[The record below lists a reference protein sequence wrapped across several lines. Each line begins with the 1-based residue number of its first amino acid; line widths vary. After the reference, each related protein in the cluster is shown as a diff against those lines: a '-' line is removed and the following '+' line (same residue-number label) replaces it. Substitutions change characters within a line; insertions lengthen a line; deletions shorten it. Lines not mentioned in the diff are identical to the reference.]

1 MADDAERPIIIKKI
15 KKGGHGHHGGAW
27 KVAYADFVTAMMAF
41 FLLLWLLS
49 ATTEEQK
56 KGIADYFTP
65 TIGVAGEKGIGIE
78 GGKTPTEDGTSKS
91 DMTPPGVVF
100 GAPPTGPIVKDPEEV
115 KKDYEAESE
124 AMKEL
129 ETQLKNAISKD
140 PGLGK
145 FQDNLLIEQT
155 PEGLRIQLVDQDKKP
170 MFEAGS
176 YILTSDAKEILK
188 VLSPVLQQ
196 MPNRVSISGHTDS
209 SNYGVN
215 KAYTNWELSAD
226 RANATRRFL
235 MNLNMPT
242 NKIVVVSG
250 KADMEPLLP
259 NDRANPRNR
268 RISLVLLHKNIY
280 PYDVPATEELLDP
293 ALGNDK
299 PAAVP
304 AEAPAPA
311 GEKPADESVVP
322 QNAEGAKGEQPPGE
336 TKAE

>member
-78 GGKTPTEDGTSKS
+78 GGKSPTEDGTSKS
-91 DMTPPGVVF
+91 DMSPPGVVF

-115 KKDYEAESE
+115 KKDFEAETE

-129 ETQLKNAISKD
+129 ETELKNAISKD
-140 PGLGK
+140 PGMGK
-145 FQDNLLIEQT
+145 FQDNLLIEHT
-155 PEGLRIQLVDQDKKP
+155 PEGLRIQLVDQDKEP

-176 YILTSDAKEILK
+176 FVLTDQAKEILK

-196 MPNRVSISGHTDS
+196 LPNRVSITGHTDAS
-209 SNYGVN
+209 QYGISTS
-215 KAYTNWELSAD
+215 YTNWELSAD
-226 RANATRRFL
+226 RANATRRYL
-235 MNLNMPT
+235 MSIKMPPE
-242 NKIVVVSG
+242 KVVVVSG

-259 NDRANPRNR
+259 NDRTSPRNR
-268 RISLVLLHKNIY
+268 RMSLILLHKHIY
-280 PYDVPATEELLDP
+280 PFDVPATDELLAP
-293 ALGNDK
+293 PTAGGLG
-299 PAAVP
+299 
-304 AEAPAPA
+304 
-311 GEKPADESVVP
+311 
-322 QNAEGAKGEQPPGE
+322 
-336 TKAE
+336 TKSLH